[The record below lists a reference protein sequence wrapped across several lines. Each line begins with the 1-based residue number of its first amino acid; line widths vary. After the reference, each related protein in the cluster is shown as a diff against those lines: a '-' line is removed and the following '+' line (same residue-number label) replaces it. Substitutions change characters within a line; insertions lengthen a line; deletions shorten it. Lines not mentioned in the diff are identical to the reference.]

1 MNPMIIIQIIKFI
14 SMKVVERNIDYHF
27 FSCLNFLLRLLYF
40 FLLFFLNS
48 FYMFKTSSYHDPS
61 YYLSI
66 PLRILINTP
75 S

>member
-27 FSCLNFLLRLLYF
+27 FSYLNFLLRL
-40 FLLFFLNS
+40 LNS